1 MPKQIGRHSFSGPKP
16 SLDRIP
22 KEPGIF
28 VVQRREGTYEHLV
41 KTQAAANV
49 HAALSKYAKSASKL
63 SGDDFFKQQQ
73 IYTLPLFSVKAGSTL
88 TSEVEQFYK
97 EQDQA

>member
-1 MPKQIGRHSFSGPKP
+1 MPKQVGRHSFSGPKP

-28 VVQRREGTYEHLV
+28 VVQRREGTYERLI
-41 KTQAAANV
+41 KTQAAADV
-49 HAALSKYAKSASKL
+49 HAALSKFASKSKL
-63 SGDDFFKQQQ
+63 TGSDFYTKQQ
-73 IYTLPLFSVKAGSTL
+73 IYTLPLFSVKAGSSL

-97 EQDQA
+97 EQEQE